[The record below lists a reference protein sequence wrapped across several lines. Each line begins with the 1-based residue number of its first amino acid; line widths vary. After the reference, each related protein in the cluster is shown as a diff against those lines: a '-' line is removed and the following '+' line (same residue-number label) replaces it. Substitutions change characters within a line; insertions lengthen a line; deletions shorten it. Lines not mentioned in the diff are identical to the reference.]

1 MPDTLDPKDVEAFL
15 QSASQFLA
23 GSTRLA
29 GGSQP
34 ATRGEG
40 AVSLV
45 ERQVSVLRERNIAS
59 RQKLAELS
67 DIGRENDRLL
77 DATRT
82 TILALLAGENRA
94 DLTRVWR
101 DQVTK
106 TFQAEMGALVWL
118 DGASEEAEEVLLAS
132 KLIRQGGGFSGVLR
146 PEEMQTFWHCRT
158 EGSAALVAIRSGE
171 DDIGVLGSG
180 RMIRNA
186 TRPRTAPCSS
196 NIWPKSLGNCRPA
209 GEHGAPCCLN
219 RERTSFSDPYEFDH
233 PSHYF

>member
-15 QSASQFLA
+15 RAHPNFLQDRP
-23 GSTRLA
+23 GLLA
-29 GGSQP
+29 VLNLPHG
-34 ATRGEG
+34 GEG

-77 DATRT
+77 DATRN
-82 TILALLAGENRA
+82 TILALMAGENRA
-94 DLTRVWR
+94 DLTRIWR
-101 DQVTK
+101 DQVTG

-118 DGASEEAEEVLLAS
+118 DGASDDEEALLAS

-146 PEEMQTFWHCRT
+146 PEEMQTVFGTAAT

-171 DDIGVLGSG
+171 DDIGVLGVGSHDTQRYQAEDGTLFLEYLAEVIGQLPASG
-180 RMIRNA
+180 
-186 TRPRTAPCSS
+186 
-196 NIWPKSLGNCRPA
+196 
-209 GEHGAPCCLN
+209 
-219 RERTSFSDPYEFDH
+219 
-233 PSHYF
+233 